1 MDYVVL
7 LKQVPDLAE
16 ELEIDDSGV
25 DLAREWMSFVTSEWD
40 EYALEEALQLKESG
54 GGTVTCLALGVEAGD
69 VDEMLAT
76 CLARGAD
83 RVVKVG
89 SFKRQPDSHTAA
101 AAYAVAL
108 DGIAHD
114 LVLTGVQAVD
124 DLDGQVGPLL
134 ATRRRLPH
142 VSVVTHIAVGDGDG
156 GRTVTV
162 HQEYAGGV
170 VGEFEV
176 DLPAVL
182 GVQTSREAPRYAPVS
197 RVRQLMKT
205 ATIETVDAGADGE
218 AGGGLVVEAMSVP
231 ESGGSAEM
239 IAGSPAAIA
248 DRIAAI
254 LAERGFGAGVGR

>member
-7 LKQVPDLAE
+7 MKQVPDLAE
-16 ELEIDDSGV
+16 ELEIDGTGTGLD
-25 DLAREWMSFVTSEWD
+25 REWMSYVASEWD
-40 EYALEEALQLKESG
+40 EYALEEALQLKEAG

-69 VDEMLAT
+69 VDELLAT

-89 SFKRQPDSHTAA
+89 TFDQAPDSHTAA
-101 AAYAVAL
+101 AAFAGAL
-108 DGIAHD
+108 DSIPHD

-134 ATRRRLPH
+134 ATRRDLPH
-142 VSVVTHIAVGDGDG
+142 LSVVTHIAVGDGAK
-156 GRTVTV
+156 TVTA

-205 ATIETVDAGADGE
+205 ATIETADG
-218 AGGGLVVEAMSVP
+218 GGGGPGSGLEIQALSVP
-231 ESGGSAEM
+231 ESGASAEM
-239 IAGSPAAIA
+239 ISGNAQAVAE
-248 DRIAAI
+248 RIAAI
-254 LAERGFGAGVGR
+254 LAERGISGRAAR

>member
-16 ELEIDDSGV
+16 ELEIDGSGTGL
-25 DLAREWMSFVTSEWD
+25 DREWMSFVASEWD
-40 EYALEEALQLKESG
+40 EYALEEALHLRDAT

-69 VDEMLAT
+69 VDELLAT

-89 SFKRQPDSHTAA
+89 SFEQGPDSHSAA
-101 AAYAVAL
+101 AAFAAAL
-108 DGIAHD
+108 DGIPHD
-114 LVLTGVQAVD
+114 LILTGVQAID

-134 ATRRRLPH
+134 ATRRDLPH
-142 VSVVTHIAVGDGDG
+142 VSVVTHIEVGSDGK
-156 GRTVTV
+156 TVTA

-170 VGEFEV
+170 VAEFEV

-205 ATIETVDAGADGE
+205 ATIEEADG
-218 AGGGLVVEAMSVP
+218 AGGGGSGLTIEAMAVP
-231 ESGGSAEM
+231 ESGATAEM
-239 IAGSPAAIA
+239 ITGDPAAIA
-248 DRIAAI
+248 ERIAAI
-254 LAERGFGAGVGR
+254 LAERGIGAGAAR